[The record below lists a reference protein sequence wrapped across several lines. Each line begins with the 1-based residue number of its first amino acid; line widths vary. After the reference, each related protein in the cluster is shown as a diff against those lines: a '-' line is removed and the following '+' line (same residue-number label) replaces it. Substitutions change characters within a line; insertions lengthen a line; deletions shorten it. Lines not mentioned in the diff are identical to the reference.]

1 MIIINIHNLELIFI
15 TNIAYFLS
23 HAFPD
28 RPQSTLRHFTK
39 GRAQQA
45 GMQKKRTTPDEIP
58 RRAYGKRPA
67 TVTSIGTRS
76 RIYCNPS
83 GVEYSRKI
91 LKVLKRWCGAFRVPG
106 SSGST
111 ELRGESALSLRSG
124 HRSSGTADIVRT
136 FLQGMPQRAN
146 HPSSPP
152 WKPVRLHP
160 VYRKS
165 RERLFNWTRS
175 TIIEERRGKKSLDIP
190 LLAALLIPRPSD
202 RGNFP
207 PRGICGEES
216 FFVNALHEKRSSCL
230 HSF

>member
-45 GMQKKRTTPDEIP
+45 GMQKKRTTPVEIP

-91 LKVLKRWCGAFRVPG
+91 LKVLKRWCGAFRVSG

-124 HRSSGTADIVRT
+124 HRSSGTAAI
-136 FLQGMPQRAN
+136 
-146 HPSSPP
+146 
-152 WKPVRLHP
+152 
-160 VYRKS
+160 
-165 RERLFNWTRS
+165 
-175 TIIEERRGKKSLDIP
+175 
-190 LLAALLIPRPSD
+190 LLELSCKACRNEPTTPRPPPENPYVCTLYIGKAASASLIG
-202 RGNFP
+202 RGQP
-207 PRGICGEES
+207 
-216 FFVNALHEKRSSCL
+216 
-230 HSF
+230 

>member
-28 RPQSTLRHFTK
+28 RPQSTFVTLQNGDTTSRDAK
-39 GRAQQA
+39 R
-45 GMQKKRTTPDEIP
+45 RTTPVEIP
-58 RRAYGKRPA
+58 RRAYGKRLA

-124 HRSSGTADIVRT
+124 HRTSGTAAI
-136 FLQGMPQRAN
+136 
-146 HPSSPP
+146 
-152 WKPVRLHP
+152 
-160 VYRKS
+160 
-165 RERLFNWTRS
+165 
-175 TIIEERRGKKSLDIP
+175 
-190 LLAALLIPRPSD
+190 LLELSCKVCRNEPTTPRPPPGNPYVCTLYIGKAASASLIG
-202 RGNFP
+202 RGQP
-207 PRGICGEES
+207 
-216 FFVNALHEKRSSCL
+216 
-230 HSF
+230 